1 MTAAA
6 HLPSPQPRTLSI
18 GTFFFFLL
26 NLQTG
31 NRLSH
36 NNTQERPVAEV
47 TGSRLLV
54 AARGTPP
61 PDRRCPRRT
70 VPPNAGDRRLAVR

>member
-6 HLPSPQPRTLSI
+6 HLPSPQPHTLSI
-18 GTFFFFLL
+18 GTFFFLLL

-47 TGSRLLV
+47 TGSRLLGQPV
-54 AARGTPP
+54 ALRLRTGAARA
-61 PDRRCPRRT
+61 